1 MSAYPEIIV
10 QIPLISQAEA
20 KFGRQNAFRTVYF
33 GEWVPFSIKQ
43 LGSDDAPVFA
53 RWDYMGGWADER
65 EVMGREIVRVF
76 EDQFYRPYRG
86 DGVRL
91 KSPHFDTSCLE
102 EWTDKWKSPLFA
114 IAARGGDDERKSALV
129 EFIKGEL
136 PELSP
141 KDAKQIQA
149 HTLDA
154 EKERLQNL
162 GSALIIVDGKVWERC
177 NEPVLAL
184 DYKSAYTNASA
195 NVNVVFTTESTDTV
209 ELFRL
214 DDREGLLDFLRLVRK
229 GRQANIVDDA
239 ANIEIELPQVI
250 SAEPE
255 RQAFIRVSKKI
266 ADGAEETI
274 IAYGREAT
282 NAWFDLKEAVETAVK
297 DRDGFDVDE
306 LLDTLR
312 RFGVAHA
319 KNQPLGND
327 YYSDRV
333 ELYANRI
340 ENRPLRSNHNRIR

>member
-10 QIPLISQAEA
+10 QFPLISQAEA

-65 EVMGREIVRVF
+65 EVTGREIVRVF

-86 DGVRL
+86 EGDRL
-91 KSPHFDTSCLE
+91 KSPHFDAACLD
-102 EWTDKWKSPLFA
+102 EWTGKPKSPLFA
-114 IAARGGDDERKSALV
+114 IAARGGDDDRKEALI

-136 PELSP
+136 PLLSL

-154 EKERLQNL
+154 ETERLQNL
-162 GSALIIVDGKVWERC
+162 GSALILVEGKVWERC
-177 NEPVLAL
+177 SEPVLAL

-195 NVNVVFTTESTDTV
+195 HVNVVFTKDSTDTV

-214 DDREGLLDFLRLVRK
+214 DDRDGLMDFLRLVRK
-229 GRQANIVDDA
+229 GRQAEIVDDA
-239 ANIEIELPQVI
+239 AHIEIELPQVI

-255 RQAFIRVSKKI
+255 RQALIRVCKKI
-266 ADGAEETI
+266 VEGAEDSI
-274 IAYGREAT
+274 IAFGREAT
-282 NAWFDLKEAVETAVK
+282 NAWFDLKEVVSTAEK
-297 DRDGFDVDE
+297 DRDGVNLDDV
-306 LLDTLR
+306 LDTFR
-312 RFGVAHA
+312 RFSVSHT

-327 YYSDRV
+327 YYGDRV

-340 ENRPLRSNHNRIR
+340 ENRPLRSSHNRTR